1 MKNVWI
7 VARKEFKS
15 YFDHPTAYI
24 LIVAFLALGLFLAF
38 RTLYS
43 TGMADLRAFFDY
55 LPWLFAVFIPA
66 ITMRS
71 LAEERGRGTLEWLM
85 SQPLSEAELVVGK
98 AMADWVF
105 ALVALAG
112 TIPTAVG
119 LLIVSDA
126 DWGVM
131 VAQYLGGALL
141 AFQMVALGL
150 LASAATRNQ
159 ITAFILAAVI
169 SFALVLAGLQIV
181 LVGLPP
187 TLADVVTRLS
197 IPPHFAGVSRGVVD
211 LRDVLYFVTMGAFFL
226 VGAYFLVVRL
236 RLSTDRGAYR
246 RLRIGAVL
254 LGAGVVLLNLLG
266 GQIRGRVDLTEEN
279 VYTLSQGTREIL
291 TELDDLITIQL
302 FVSEELPPEIALTRR
317 DVEDLLADFR
327 RYSEGN
333 LQVEILNP
341 DEDED
346 VASQAE
352 SYGIQQIQFNVL
364 REDEFQ
370 VRNGWFGMALL
381 HAGEQEV
388 IPFVRSSADLEYRL
402 ASAIASMTREDR
414 PTVAFVTGF
423 GARPVDQLPGLQ
435 QGISDRYE
443 ITSVDVSSA
452 VAADDGAG
460 GQPEDG
466 PDAAGDGDGGD
477 DPEDGS
483 DPGDDNGTGGAGI
496 PSLSPDSIDVLV
508 VAGPTETLSPAA
520 VDSIRSYL
528 DRGGSGFFLLDRVL
542 LEPQRGITVPLE
554 TGLEPVLAEQ
564 GIQLH
569 ADLVADFQSN
579 QTVSMGQQQG
589 GFGVMRSYPLWPVL
603 LPAIDH
609 PITRELNQ
617 MTVAW
622 ASALDI
628 TDATQ
633 AVALWQT
640 TEYAD
645 LLGAGRSIQPDDLP
659 NPDLDVLSTRIV
671 AAAAGAGVGGDGE
684 APAGDLER
692 EADDDG
698 GDAQSGNGGPGSA
711 GSGTG
716 GGRLVVIGDADFV
729 SPQIFRS
736 SPQNVTFVANTV
748 DWLAQDESLIAIRS
762 KDRTPAPL
770 IFDSDFQ
777 RMALRWGNLVG
788 IPLVFVLLGLVRHV
802 RRRQAAEKLWRE
814 ISA

>member
-85 SQPLSEAELVVGK
+85 SQPVSEVELVVGK
-98 AMADWVF
+98 ALGDWLF

-112 TIPTAVG
+112 TLPTALG

-126 DWGVM
+126 DWGIM
-131 VAQYLGGALL
+131 AAQYIGGALL

-150 LASAATRNQ
+150 LASAATKNQ
-159 ITAFILAAVI
+159 ITAFILAAVV

-187 TLADVVTRLS
+187 AIADVVTRLS

-236 RLSTDRGAYR
+236 RLSTGRGAYR
-246 RLRIGAVL
+246 RLQVGTLL
-254 LGAGVVLLNLLG
+254 LGAGVVILNLLG
-266 GQIRGRVDLTEEN
+266 GQIRGRLDLTEEN

-291 TELDDLITIQL
+291 TELDDLVTVQL

-317 DVEDLLADFR
+317 DVQDLLADFR
-327 RYSEGN
+327 RFSEGN

-341 DEDED
+341 DEEDD

-352 SYGIQQIQFNVL
+352 SYGIQEIQFNVL

-388 IPFVRSSADLEYRL
+388 IPFIRSSADLEYRL
-402 ASAIASMTREDR
+402 ASAIASMTRDEQ

-435 QGISDRYE
+435 AGISDRYE
-443 ITSVDVSSA
+443 ITSVDVSS
-452 VAADDGAG
+452 VAGAEEGVGENGGDGEEDAAAEGGDGA
-460 GQPEDG
+460 E
-466 PDAAGDGDGGD
+466 
-477 DPEDGS
+477 
-483 DPGDDNGTGGAGI
+483 TGV

-508 VAGPTETLSPAA
+508 VAGPTETMSPAA

-528 DRGGSGFFLLDRVL
+528 ERGGSAFLLLDRVL

-554 TGLEPVLAEQ
+554 TGLEPILAEH

-579 QTVSMGQQQG
+579 QTVSMGSQG
-589 GFGVMRSYPLWPVL
+589 GFSIMRSYPLWPVL
-603 LPAIDH
+603 LPAADH

-628 TDATQ
+628 TDATR
-633 AVALWQT
+633 AAPLWQT
-640 TEYAD
+640 SEYAD
-645 LLGAGRSIQPDDLP
+645 LLGAGRSVQPDDLP
-659 NPDLDVLSTRIV
+659 EPNVDVLSTRIV
-671 AAAAGAGVGGDGE
+671 SAAAGSGVGGDGQ
-684 APAGDLER
+684 APAAG
-692 EADDDG
+692 DG
-698 GDAQSGNGGPGSA
+698 GEATDTGEGGA
-711 GSGTG
+711 

-777 RMALRWGNLVG
+777 
-788 IPLVFVLLGLVRHV
+788 
-802 RRRQAAEKLWRE
+802 
-814 ISA
+814 